1 MRSNAV
7 PILTVVVAALV
18 VNCSK
23 FAIGGNESGILSDAQ
38 LAPLVIEPD
47 DELARGLRQQ
57 AKTAM
62 ADPAQKRPVVSW
74 HLPLPA

>member
-7 PILTVVVAALV
+7 LILTVVVAALV

-57 AKTAM
+57 AKTAW
-62 ADPAQKRPVVSW
+62 PT
-74 HLPLPA
+74 LPRSARS